1 MREKYLTICSFA
13 KSRNMQIVLFVLV
26 SFTATFYA
34 FMVIFSAYF
43 LGYIFFSQLNSII
56 QKFSIIFFLQN
67 YPLLFERYLNFFGVT
82 ILCVLYPFLLLFL
95 FTKTL
100 EKLKKS
106 KSIFIDLFIFILLF
120 WVASLVFFTFP
131 LYIKPFY

>member
-1 MREKYLTICSFA
+1 MLKVEIC
-13 KSRNMQIVLFVLV
+13 KLCCLCWLVLLRL
-26 SFTATFYA
+26 
-34 FMVIFSAYF
+34 FMPLWLFFLLIFLDTY
-43 LGYIFFSQLNSII
+43 FFSGLNLII

-67 YPLLFERYLNFFGVT
+67 YPLLLERYLNFFGVT

-120 WVASLVFFTFP
+120 CVADLVFFTFP
-131 LYIKPFY
+131 LTVKAFY

>member
-1 MREKYLTICSFA
+1 MREKYLKICSFA

-26 SFTATFYA
+26 SFTA
-34 FMVIFSAYF
+34 YF
-43 LGYIFFSQLNSII
+43 LGYIFFSGLNLII

-67 YPLLFERYLNFFGVT
+67 YPLLLERYLNFFGVT

-106 KSIFIDLFIFILLF
+106 KPIFIDLFIFILLF
-120 WVASLVFFTFP
+120 CVADLVFFTFP

>member
-67 YPLLFERYLNFFGVT
+67 YPLLLERYLSFFGVS

-120 WVASLVFFTFP
+120 WVANLVFFTFS
-131 LYIKPFY
+131 LYGKPFY

>member
-34 FMVIFSAYF
+34 FYGCSFAFF
-43 LGYIFFSQLNSII
+43 LGYIFFSELNLII
-56 QKFSIIFFLQN
+56 QKFSIIFFLLN
-67 YPLLFERYLNFFGVT
+67 YPLLLERYLNFFGVT

-120 WVASLVFFTFP
+120 CVADLVFFTFP